1 MKGADSLKV
10 RRIIAVLGLAIS
22 LLPVAVTCHA
32 QQESVKRIIAPS
44 IAPGA
49 SGGFVGTWI
58 NEDPDTRGITRLVIS
73 NGPRNDELTIRVF
86 GKAHPSDIDWGESLL
101 HLYGTSVEDPNYQYA
116 TTLYEDRS
124 STRTLTL
131 ELEDTNVIRL
141 VRYSRF
147 ASSDSRHNFCQVEYF
162 RRSAGGQGGAQPP
175 SSTPPLPD
183 LIVESVEEPEWD
195 RARKKTVIKAV
206 IRNIGNARAAASYAK
221 LKDQGEDGG
230 GPVVEVPALAPGAYY
245 AAVFELPYWVFRP
258 DANFWIKADYTN
270 KVKESD
276 EDNNTVTFFR
286 EW

>member
-1 MKGADSLKV
+1 MKGADRLKV
-10 RRIIAVLGLAIS
+10 RRIIVVLVLVIS
-22 LLPVAVTCHA
+22 LLLVAVTCHA

-58 NEDPDTRGITRLVIS
+58 NEAPETRGITRFVIS
-73 NGPRNDELTIRVF
+73 NGPRRDELIIRVF

-101 HLYGTSVEDPNYQYA
+101 HLYGISVEDPNYQWA
-116 TTLYEDRS
+116 TAVYEDRS
-124 STRTLTL
+124 STRMLTL
-131 ELEDTNVIRL
+131 ELEGTDVIRL

-147 ASSDSRHNFCQVEYF
+147 PSSDSRHNFCQVEYF
-162 RRSAGGQGGAQPP
+162 RRGAGGQGQAQPP
-175 SSTPPLPD
+175 SSTSPLPD
-183 LIVESVEEPEWD
+183 LIVEIVEEPEWD

-230 GPVVEVPALAPGAYY
+230 GPVAEVPALASGAYY
-245 AAVFELPYWVFRP
+245 VAVFELPYWVFRP
-258 DANFWIKADYTN
+258 DANFWVKADYTN

-276 EDNNTVTFFR
+276 EENNMLTFFR

>member
-1 MKGADSLKV
+1 MKGDDSLKV
-10 RRIIAVLGLAIS
+10 RRIIVVLVLVI
-22 LLPVAVTCHA
+22 LLLSVAVTCHA

-73 NGPRNDELTIRVF
+73 NGPRRDELTIRAF

-116 TTLYEDRS
+116 TTIYEDRS
-124 STRTLTL
+124 STRMLTL
-131 ELEDTNVIRL
+131 ELEGTNVIRI

-147 ASSDSRHNFCQVEYF
+147 PSSDSRHNFRQVEYF

-175 SSTPPLPD
+175 SSTSPLPD

-195 RARKKTVIKAV
+195 KARNKTVIRAV

-230 GPVVEVPALAPGAYY
+230 GPVAEVPALASGAYY
-245 AAVFELPYWVFRP
+245 VTTFELPYWVFRP
-258 DANFWIKADYTN
+258 DANFWVKADYTN
-270 KVKESD
+270 KVKESN
-276 EDNNTVTFFR
+276 EDNNMLTFFR